1 MVRIFVVC
9 SFSYLETVDI
19 LLQIKKHVRMCMY
32 VLHFPD
38 NQPLTGKHSGSAQQ
52 SQWRSDR

>member
-9 SFSYLETVDI
+9 NFSYLVTVDSTPN
-19 LLQIKKHVRMCMY
+19 KKHVRMCMY

-38 NQPLTGKHSGSAQQ
+38 NQPLTGKHSGSAQK
-52 SQWRSDR
+52 SQWRPDR

>member
-9 SFSYLETVDI
+9 NFSYLVTVDSTPN
-19 LLQIKKHVRMCMY
+19 KKHVRMCMY

-52 SQWRSDR
+52 SQWRPDR